1 MCIISTH
8 EIGFF
13 NAWLFIIPFI
23 IVIYSPRF
31 LHKKTWK
38 RLGDTSWYKKKEKK
52 LKLWM
57 SLIMFVLIIYTI
69 WLPLPLGTIWFYIG
83 LFIVVIGLV
92 FMFIAI
98 ENYASTP
105 LDEPITKGLYK
116 ISRNPIYFF
125 TSITF
130 IGISIA
136 SASWIMLL
144 MLVLYSFID
153 LKIILAE
160 EQYLLKT
167 YGESYREYKEKVP
180 RYFIFF

>member
-1 MCIISTH
+1 M
-8 EIGFF
+8 
-13 NAWLFIIPFI
+13 
-23 IVIYSPRF
+23 
-31 LHKKTWK
+31 
-38 RLGDTSWYKKKEKK
+38 RL
-52 LKLWM
+52 
-57 SLIMFVLIIYTI
+57 
-69 WLPLPLGTIWFYIG
+69 
-83 LFIVVIGLV
+83 
-92 FMFIAI
+92 
-98 ENYASTP
+98 
-105 LDEPITKGLYK
+105 
-116 ISRNPIYFF
+116 PIYFF